1 MMSAFI
7 HTERELNTLGKYF
20 KEELK
25 IDKDLADNIIFN
37 LYQFEVVAVNTRYEE
52 NNQLDIIMYQDEAY
66 QSLELMSDYD
76 ALKLLNSIKYQASD
90 MQSDVLWLKVL
101 NLHEK
106 LVNGILKIKNI
117 QPNYKNHSEYEI
129 SSYW

>member
-1 MMSAFI
+1 MSAFI

>member
-1 MMSAFI
+1 MSSFI

-20 KEELK
+20 KEELR

-37 LYQFEVVAVNTRYEE
+37 LYQFEVVSVNTRYKE
-52 NNQLDIIMYQDEAY
+52 NNQLGIKMYQGEEY
-66 QSLELMSDYD
+66 QNLELISDYD

-90 MQSDVLWLKVL
+90 MMSEVLWLKVL

-117 QPNYKNHSEYEI
+117 ESNYKNHSEYEV
-129 SSYW
+129 SNFW

>member
-1 MMSAFI
+1 MSSFI

-20 KEELK
+20 KEELR

-37 LYQFEVVAVNTRYEE
+37 LYQFEVVAVNTRYKE
-52 NNQLDIIMYQDEAY
+52 NNQLSIKMYQGEEY
-66 QSLELMSDYD
+66 QKLELITDYD

-90 MQSDVLWLKVL
+90 MMSDVLWLKVL
-101 NLHEK
+101 NVHEK

-117 QPNYKNHSEYEI
+117 ESNYQNHSEYEI
-129 SSYW
+129 SNLW